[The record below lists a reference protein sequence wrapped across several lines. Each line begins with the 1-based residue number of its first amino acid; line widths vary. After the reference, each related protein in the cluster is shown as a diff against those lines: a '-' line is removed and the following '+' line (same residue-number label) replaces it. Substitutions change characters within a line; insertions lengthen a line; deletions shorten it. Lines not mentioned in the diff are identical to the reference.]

1 MWSLRAAQ
9 RAIVVAGCL
18 GTAYTQ
24 LTLSAAAID
33 YTRRL
38 GGGGLHIGIWN
49 ALPTGMLFM
58 QFLAALVAN
67 HLQYRRR
74 LWMTLSIVQRL
85 LYVPVVCGPWLF
97 PDVPDS
103 VWMWSY
109 LSCLAL
115 EQGLLH
121 FCTPLWLSWMGDYL
135 PHRGLNEYWGVRQLW
150 MQWTAAGVLCA
161 AAVLLYGTGVDVRVG
176 FPALVV
182 VGSVLG
188 VADVLLF
195 RRVAEPPVARV
206 PNPDLRQ
213 VLLAPLRHPG
223 FRSFIGFMCFWHF
236 AAMVGASF
244 ISLFLLKV
252 VGMSLFQVLLLW
264 ACSWTGG
271 AMFSR
276 RLGLWAERFGN
287 KPVLVLCTIFK
298 SVLMLSL
305 LVVPG
310 DPTRAFWFLLPV
322 FMFDA
327 ALNTGFAI
335 STNGFLLKHS
345 PAENRT
351 MFIASGTALAGI
363 VGGATSIAA
372 GAALSALG
380 DWRVLW
386 GDYAFGGFHLMFTIS
401 IVLRLVS
408 VALVARIQEPHV
420 YETVQVVTSLIGV
433 TPLRVIRYPIGL
445 YRSISARAEQALR
458 NGTPLGVPVP
468 EATAMGGRAGAA
480 VPAGSP
486 ESDLAP
492 PAGPERQSGTRD
504 TERRGSRVPF
514 AVALAAAVR
523 WPSQENRQVAATS
536 DSKSPELLKKDDGEL
551 ARAGALE

>member
-1 MWSLRAAQ
+1 M
-9 RAIVVAGCL
+9 
-18 GTAYTQ
+18 
-24 LTLSAAAID
+24 
-33 YTRRL
+33 
-38 GGGGLHIGIWN
+38 
-49 ALPTGMLFM
+49 
-58 QFLAALVAN
+58 
-67 HLQYRRR
+67 
-74 LWMTLSIVQRL
+74 
-85 LYVPVVCGPWLF
+85 
-97 PDVPDS
+97 
-103 VWMWSY
+103 
-109 LSCLAL
+109 
-115 EQGLLH
+115 
-121 FCTPLWLSWMGDYL
+121 
-135 PHRGLNEYWGVRQLW
+135 
-150 MQWTAAGVLCA
+150 
-161 AAVLLYGTGVDVRVG
+161 
-176 FPALVV
+176 
-182 VGSVLG
+182 
-188 VADVLLF
+188 
-195 RRVAEPPVARV
+195 
-206 PNPDLRQ
+206 
-213 VLLAPLRHPG
+213 APLRHPG

-244 ISLFLLKV
+244 ISLFLLKA

-271 AMFSR
+271 AVFSR

-305 LVVPG
+305 LVVPA

-380 DWRVLW
+380 DWQVHW
-386 GDYAFGGFHLMFTIS
+386 GGFAFGGFHLMFTIS
-401 IVLRLVS
+401 IVLRFLS
-408 VALVARIQEPHV
+408 VGLVARIQEPHV

-445 YRSISARAEQALR
+445 YRSISSRAEQALR
-458 NGTPLGVPVP
+458 SGPRLSDLIGDETV
-468 EATAMGGRAGAA
+468 GAA
-480 VPAGSP
+480 RIGLGEGVGEGSRTMNG
-486 ESDLAP
+486 EGISP
-492 PAGPERQSGTRD
+492 PSHQNAQSGTRGPD
-504 TERRGSRVPF
+504 QPGPRVPS

-523 WPSQENRQVAATS
+523 WPSNSNRQVAAGS
-536 DSKSPELLKKDDGEL
+536 DNNSPESAKNPDVEL
-551 ARAGALE
+551 ARAEALE

>member
-1 MWSLRAAQ
+1 
-9 RAIVVAGCL
+9 
-18 GTAYTQ
+18 
-24 LTLSAAAID
+24 
-33 YTRRL
+33 
-38 GGGGLHIGIWN
+38 
-49 ALPTGMLFM
+49 
-58 QFLAALVAN
+58 
-67 HLQYRRR
+67 
-74 LWMTLSIVQRL
+74 
-85 LYVPVVCGPWLF
+85 
-97 PDVPDS
+97 
-103 VWMWSY
+103 
-109 LSCLAL
+109 
-115 EQGLLH
+115 
-121 FCTPLWLSWMGDYL
+121 
-135 PHRGLNEYWGVRQLW
+135 
-150 MQWTAAGVLCA
+150 
-161 AAVLLYGTGVDVRVG
+161 
-176 FPALVV
+176 
-182 VGSVLG
+182 
-188 VADVLLF
+188 
-195 RRVAEPPVARV
+195 
-206 PNPDLRQ
+206 
-213 VLLAPLRHPG
+213 
-223 FRSFIGFMCFWHF
+223 
-236 AAMVGASF
+236 MVGASF
-244 ISLFLLKV
+244 ISLFLLKA

-305 LVVPG
+305 LIVPG

-327 ALNTGFAI
+327 VLNTGFAI

-380 DWRVLW
+380 DWQVHW
-386 GDYAFGGFHLMFTIS
+386 GSFAFGGFHLMFTIS
-401 IVLRLVS
+401 IVLRLAS

-458 NGTPLGVPVP
+458 NGPPRPAPAGEP
-468 EATAMGGRAGAA
+468 AAMGGNLGGA
-480 VPAGSP
+480 PTPSQDKLG
-486 ESDLAP
+486 DGIAP
-492 PAGPERQSGTRD
+492 LPVQKPQIGTRD
-504 TERRGSRVPF
+504 LDRPGSRVPI

-523 WPSQENRQVAATS
+523 WPTDSNRQVASTG
-536 DSKSPELLKKDDGEL
+536 DSKSPQSLENPDVKL